1 MPERGELDFITGDRG
16 SVEIT
21 WEMQM
26 QQDFPDKAGALEQ
39 IMIRD
44 YPHLE
49 FEVWKSINDNRMVIE
64 WRPRPTP
71 TENP

>member
-1 MPERGELDFITGDRG
+1 MPERGELDFITSDRG
-16 SVEIT
+16 SAEIT

-26 QQDFPDKAGALEQ
+26 QQDFSDKADTLEQ

-49 FEVWKSINDNRMVIE
+49 FEVWKSINDNSMVIE
-64 WRPRPTP
+64 WRPRATP